1 MARQAFVVRTKHVST
16 PQQYTLAIE
25 HPDEQR
31 LDNFVAGN
39 NRELLA
45 ALMGRYDHFSG
56 LWIYGAVS
64 SGRSH
69 LLCGRCLEAQAAMQ
83 PTLYIKGSD
92 YKNQPDAVTRTLTK
106 AGQDGTVVAID
117 DIGLLV
123 GDPLIEA
130 MLMVV
135 YQRLL
140 HEKGTLLLTHT
151 QPAMALTFATA
162 DLASRMR
169 SLQHFQIQPLSDT
182 EKKQLL
188 EQRADARGYD
198 LSQPVL
204 DYWLARGPRDLGA
217 LLRDLDTL
225 DAASLAQKQRVTIPL
240 LKEVLGY

>member
-1 MARQAFVVRTKHVST
+1 MAQQVFAARTKHVST

-39 NRELLA
+39 NQELLQ
-45 ALMGRYDHFSG
+45 ALIGRFDHFSG
-56 LWIYGAVS
+56 LWIYGTVS

-69 LLCGRCLEAQAAMQ
+69 LLCGRCLEAQAVMQ
-83 PTLYIKGSD
+83 PALYIKGSD
-92 YKNQPDAVTRTLTK
+92 YKNQPDAVTRDLTN
-106 AGQDGTVVAID
+106 AGQDGAVVAID

-151 QPAMALTFATA
+151 QPAAALIFATQ

-169 SLQHFQIQPLSDT
+169 SLQHFQIQPLADM

-188 EQRADARGYD
+188 EQRAHARGYD
-198 LSQPVL
+198 LSQSVL

-225 DAASLAQKQRVTIPL
+225 DAASLSQKQLVTIPL

>member
-1 MARQAFVVRTKHVST
+1 MAQQAFVVRTKRVST

-31 LDNFVAGN
+31 LDNFVVGDN
-39 NRELLA
+39 GELLQ
-45 ALMGRYDHFSG
+45 ALVGRFDHFSG
-56 LWIYGAVS
+56 LWIYGAAS

-69 LLCGRCLEAQAAMQ
+69 LLCGRYLLAQAVMQ
-83 PTLYIKGSD
+83 PALYIKGSD
-92 YKNQPDAVTRTLTK
+92 YENRPDAVSQVLTD
-106 AGQDGTVVAID
+106 AGQDGAVVAID

-151 QPAMALTFATA
+151 QPAAALAFATP

-169 SLQHFQIQPLSDT
+169 SLQHFQIQPLADI
-182 EKKQLL
+182 EKKHLL
-188 EQRADARGYD
+188 EQRANARGYD
-198 LSQPVL
+198 LTQPVL

-225 DAASLAQKQRVTIPL
+225 AAASLVQKQLVTIPL